1 MTSKTDNTDLS
12 ALTGALDDTAAPIRE
27 LNEKVIAAAKQR
39 GTQSL
44 DAYEKT
50 LASLLTFGEKVAGA
64 TQLDWVSA
72 LARRT
77 RRSSPKRRRRSPRRP
92 GTHSNKNGPLTPTM
106 ARPCAPRTH

>member
-1 MTSKTDNTDLS
+1 MISKTDLS

-27 LNEKVIAAAKQR
+27 LNEKVIAAAKQS

-50 LASLLTFGEKVAGA
+50 LASLLSFGER
-64 TQLDWVSA
+64 S
-72 LARRT
+72 LARPSWTGCRRWPRRT

-92 GTHSNKNGPLTPTM
+92 GTHSNKNGPLTPAM